1 MANGNTGAG
10 HAISV
15 LSNVL
20 NSANS
25 ERERMAAILERCH
38 SEFAI
43 ERQLRAEAEAEV
55 ERLRME
61 LDTKNAELSA
71 VKDRNVS
78 LEREVK
84 VMVSAIEVAGE
95 QIRENGKMITDSIDR
110 ISSGL
115 PGHVSDIDIAA
126 FPIEEPVRTYVR
138 DPVGDSIEDK
148 FSAIEREI
156 AAAISS
162 RPASAPMRASA

>member
-1 MANGNTGAG
+1 MAHSTTGAG

-25 ERERMAAILERCH
+25 ERERMASILERCH
-38 SEFAI
+38 SEFSI

-55 ERLRME
+55 ERLRTE
-61 LDTKNAELSA
+61 LDTKNAEVAALR
-71 VKDRNVS
+71 DRNTS

-115 PGHVSDIDIAA
+115 PDHVSDINIAA
-126 FPIEEPVRTYVR
+126 FPVEDPAPVLAR
-138 DPVGDSIEDK
+138 DPVGDSIADQ
-148 FSAIEREI
+148 FSALEREI

-162 RPASAPMRASA
+162 RPGSQMRASA